1 MAILFQRKHQN
12 IEDGWLDRF
21 FEKEDLDYLDFW
33 TSGFSQSWEA
43 RYAVVQNYVE
53 IVNQLTGRNT
63 QLSLNEVKKHWR
75 RKLVLP
81 MEICGDLT
89 NEEYALLIERLPPEL
104 LSKYR
109 QKQFDI
115 TSRLFGIPCTGICGK
130 WLRSQPGHKSRLRF
144 SDI

>member
-1 MAILFQRKHQN
+1 M
-12 IEDGWLDRF
+12 DRF

-89 NEEYALLIERLPPEL
+89 NEEYALLIERLPPESPIQIQAKAVRHYPQGYL
-104 LSKYR
+104 ASHVLGYVEVATKPTR
-109 QKQFDI
+109 TQKQAPI
-115 TSRLFGIPCTGICGK
+115 
-130 WLRSQPGHKSRLRF
+130 
-144 SDI
+144 